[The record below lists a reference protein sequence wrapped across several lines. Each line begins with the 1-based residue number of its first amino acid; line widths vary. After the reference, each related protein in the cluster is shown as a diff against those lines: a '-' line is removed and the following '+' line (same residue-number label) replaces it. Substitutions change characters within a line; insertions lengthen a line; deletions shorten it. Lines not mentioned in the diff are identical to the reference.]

1 MQRQI
6 TRFTPF
12 QLPAAMLTS
21 LLLAVVLAFGLAGL
35 AQAQDKAQAQK
46 PAGLT
51 TLKTDTPE
59 EGFALA
65 VKLAQKGVATVQKDP
80 AVRKELRPGYDHN
93 PASLIAVSHVIATHF
108 QTISAANNYWA
119 Q

>member
-1 MQRQI
+1 MKTSLSQPLHIGQRQN
-6 TRFTPF
+6 
-12 QLPAAMLTS
+12 
-21 LLLAVVLAFGLAGL
+21 LLVALFLSIVLALGWAGI
-35 AQAQDKAQAQK
+35 AQAADQAK
-46 PAGLT
+46 EAKGLT
-51 TLKTDTPE
+51 TLKTATPE

-80 AVRKELRPGYDHN
+80 EVRKELRPNYDHD
-93 PASLIAVSHVIATHF
+93 PDSLIAVSHVIATHF

>member
-1 MQRQI
+1 
-6 TRFTPF
+6 
-12 QLPAAMLTS
+12 MLVFRSQPYHFKPSQGLLTAFFLS
-21 LLLAVVLAFGLAGL
+21 LVLAFGWVGV
-35 AQAQDKAQAQK
+35 AQAQDQAK
-46 PAGLT
+46 KSEGLT
-51 TLKTDTPE
+51 TLKTETPE

-80 AVRKELRPGYDHN
+80 AVRKELRPGYDHDPN
-93 PASLIAVSHVIATHF
+93 SLIAVSHVIATHF